1 MVLLRQTLNI
11 LLLLA
16 LAYILLLLALI
27 RISTVPRFTLPNQS
41 PKLQHVY
48 LPSFLLVGRSIQASS
63 MMDPGN
69 MPVFSSSS
77 TAGSLLTSSGSW
89 NPTPVLPS
97 NVYKLQASF
106 NSSVAVNQ
114 IQFKAVAGDQAHG
127 PTDFS
132 AYTRINGTLLGAIQT
147 GCNVTASSCLGT
159 YTLAL
164 NMPFKGASMYIKIGK
179 TSPFQIWLFSVT
191 FAMC

>member
-1 MVLLRQTLNI
+1 MLLEHQDDTASTAWAWRALVRLRSTLNI

-27 RISTVPRFTLPNQS
+27 RISTVPWFTLPNQS

-77 TAGSLLTSSGSW
+77 TAGSLLTSNGFW

-106 NSSVAVNQ
+106 NSSVTVNQ
-114 IQFKAVAGDQAHG
+114 IQFKG
-127 PTDFS
+127 FS
-132 AYTRINGTLLGAIQT
+132 YTNP
-147 GCNVTASSCLGT
+147 N
-159 YTLAL
+159 YTLSW
-164 NMPFKGASMYIKIGK
+164 KK
-179 TSPFQIWLFSVT
+179 LFIRILP
-191 FAMC
+191 